1 MALLMILFIT
11 LDVFLLI
18 TKFRN
23 SYTWMYVTM
32 IMFIEIELIFTLFL
46 YVKLYDYSALYNW
59 ERSLHFFVSGIK
71 INYYTIFDVFTYTL
85 AGYMTMSMLFALHE
99 MKKGTVK
106 KIMAA
111 LLPIPLVVFTLI
123 NNHYVNM
130 QFYLKIYMNMS
141 NPHSAMSYLINAYN
155 VIILIAYIIL
165 PFVVLGVNIFKAK
178 ITYLKKQLAIRSL
191 YLLTIDFFGVFVF
204 MQYVPHK
211 IVLTYAPNYLRFS
224 SEIRS
229 IKAHTDFMWLLI
241 LTVVILLLAI
251 VAAKS
256 RVFDKIDLRKQYKH
270 KSPKK
275 TKIPFQDTR
284 SVFHTCKN
292 ILLSIDFIGKSM
304 EEKKLTPEVAEDVKA
319 IQDQIKNGLNK
330 LTYILNLYNTQT
342 EIIEDV
348 NLIDCIDNAII
359 ESKIPSDITVTKNYE
374 NDSIYVSADS
384 MLIEEALINLLK
396 NAVDAISRKGEGN
409 GRIDIRVLTESGW
422 LCMYLRDN
430 GCGIMKRDY
439 KRIFTPLFST
449 KKTAQNWGVGL
460 SFVLNVINS
469 IGGEILFR
477 SRYGKFTEFEI
488 LLPLSE
494 KQQYQVKKEG
504 DEIQCQR

>member
-1 MALLMILFIT
+1 MALLMILFIM

-85 AGYMTMSMLFALHE
+85 AGYMAMSMLVALHE
-99 MKKGTVK
+99 MKKGTAKQIVT
-106 KIMAA
+106 I
-111 LLPIPLVVFTLI
+111 LLSIPIVVFALI

-130 QFYLKIYMNMS
+130 RFYLKIYMNMS
-141 NPHSAMSYLINAYN
+141 NLHMAMPYLINAYN
-155 VIILIAYIIL
+155 VIILIAYIVL
-165 PFVVLGVNIFKAK
+165 PFAVLGVNIFKAK

-191 YLLTIDFFGVFVF
+191 YLLAIDFFGAFVF

-211 IVLTYAPNYLRFS
+211 LVLTYAPNYLRFS
-224 SEIRS
+224 SEMHS
-229 IKAHTDFMWLLI
+229 IKVHTDFMWLVI
-241 LTVVILLLAI
+241 LTVIILLLAI
-251 VAAKS
+251 LAAKS
-256 RVFDKIDLRKQYKH
+256 RMFDKIDIRKQYKH

-304 EEKKLTPEVAEDVKA
+304 EQKKLTPEVAEDVKA

-359 ESKIPSDITVTKNYE
+359 EAKIPPDITITKSYE
-374 NDSIYVSADS
+374 NNSIYISADS
-384 MLIEEALINLLK
+384 MLIEETLINLLK

-409 GRIDIRVLTESGW
+409 GRIDIRIQTESGW
-422 LCMYLRDN
+422 LCMYIRDN
-430 GCGIMKRDY
+430 GCGIMKKDY

-460 SFVLNVINS
+460 SFALGVINS
-469 IGGEILFR
+469 IGGQILFR
-477 SRYGKFTEFEI
+477 SKYGKFTEFEI
-488 LLPLSE
+488 LLPLAERSICQI
-494 KQQYQVKKEG
+494 KSEG
-504 DEIQCQR
+504 DKVQWQR

>member
-1 MALLMILFIT
+1 MALVMILFII

-32 IMFIEIELIFTLFL
+32 IMFIEIELIFTLLL

-59 ERSLHFFVSGIK
+59 ERSLHFFISGIK

-85 AGYMTMSMLFALHE
+85 AGYMAMLMLVALHE
-99 MKKGTVK
+99 MKKGPAK
-106 KIMAA
+106 KLIAT
-111 LLPIPLVVFTLI
+111 LLSIPLVVFALI

-130 QFYLKIYMNMS
+130 QFYLKMYMNMS
-141 NPHSAMSYLINAYN
+141 NLYLAMSYLINAYN
-155 VIILIAYIIL
+155 VIL

-178 ITYLKKQLAIRSL
+178 ITYLKKQLTIRSL
-191 YLLTIDFFGVFVF
+191 YLLMIDFFGVFVF

-224 SEIRS
+224 SEMPSI
-229 IKAHTDFMWLLI
+229 IKAHTDFMWLVI
-241 LTVVILLLAI
+241 LTVIILLGAI
-251 VAAKS
+251 LAAKS
-256 RVFDKIDLRKQYKH
+256 RVFDKIDLRKKYKH

-304 EEKKLTPEVAEDVKA
+304 EQKKLTPEVEEDVKA
-319 IQDQIKNGLNK
+319 IQDQIKNGLNR

-359 ESKIPSDITVTKNYE
+359 ESKIPSDITVTRNYE

-384 MLIEEALINLLK
+384 MLIEEVLINLLK
-396 NAVDAISRKGEGN
+396 NAVDAISQKGEGN
-409 GRIDIRVLTESGW
+409 GRIDIRVLTETGW

-430 GCGIMKRDY
+430 GCGIMKKDY

-460 SFVLNVINS
+460 AFVLNVINS

-477 SRYGKFTEFEI
+477 SKCGKFTEFEI
-488 LLPLSE
+488 LLPLAERSICQI
-494 KQQYQVKKEG
+494 KSEG
-504 DEIQCQR
+504 DKVQCQR